1 MFPKPNLYVNDN
13 AKNIK
18 PSELKQQSMWEWIF
32 YFNKSLYN
40 SSIYRETSLLW
51 NNKERLQTY
60 WMLQQHRMNSFD
72 ALWCYTL
79 DGAVVMWQYTSVSV
93 CVCDAFHVSGYK
105 ALLRSTWNIWGHIYN
120 ISALLQPSA
129 HQQHRG

>member
-1 MFPKPNLYVNDN
+1 MPKTSNLQSSNSRACENESVNH
-13 AKNIK
+13 AK
-18 PSELKQQSMWEWIF
+18 SLF

-120 ISALLQPSA
+120 MSAVLQPSA